1 MTKIMSD
8 FSKKE
13 VTVPVGKTDGHPR
26 EDEGGSAAGKSA
38 GRQPSG
44 EMGVQAATVLRGE
57 KGVQAPTALRGQK
70 GGGDTLSDKDLFR
83 RLVEGLYSPVA
94 AMPGQEETRQL
105 VTSRDLQYRYR
116 DMCTVSVSTVAA
128 VMQGLGY
135 SFTFVLGMPYW
146 VTYDRM
152 E

>member
-1 MTKIMSD
+1 MGSS
-8 FSKKE
+8 SKKQ
-13 VTVPVGKTDGHPR
+13 KT
-26 EDEGGSAAGKSA
+26 E
-38 GRQPSG
+38 Q
-44 EMGVQAATVLRGE
+44 
-57 KGVQAPTALRGQK
+57 TAK
-70 GGGDTLSDKDLFR
+70 GGDALSDKELFR
-83 RLVEGLYSPVA
+83 KMIENLYQPSDDL
-94 AMPGQEETRQL
+94 PGQEETRQL